1 MATYPWFVLGPNT
14 LLSLWGI
21 SRGHSRK
28 ISTVAT
34 GSRVSLRDIKVD
46 VVIPALNEEATI
58 PLCLAS
64 IAKQTLLPRQI
75 ILVDDGSKD
84 NTVEYARTMGEIC
97 GLPLRIIQRR
107 SPAGKTPTL
116 KRQARELDCDV
127 ELVVDSDTI
136 LESDNYIE
144 RVVEVLYQTPGV
156 GCAFGCVLP
165 LRDKDRVRMFGKEEV
180 KRFFS
185 RHPHAMLQ
193 PESGWKHRMMR
204 AFTNLYRDVLYM
216 FVQRFVN
223 RGQMALF
230 GSTINPV
237 GCAVAYRRKYL
248 EKVFDH
254 YEPVFGDNLT
264 NSEDIFIG
272 FALLSRG
279 YRNVQI
285 GDVYMRSQEPEA
297 TRLPRQFY
305 LWSSA
310 FLQSCYYLDDLV
322 RSPFRLFRRR
332 RHKRQT
338 RKIAESIEKNRRHVE
353 DPYRQP
359 FGDHV
364 ARRLGR
370 PMGWAVFFSLAEKIF
385 YPTAIVIMILLGLW
399 EELTVTVLAEI
410 LITTSVL
417 VFIAEGQRLEYL
429 FKGLAA
435 TPIRYMSLFYDWVTV
450 ARFAKDIWITKNT
463 QWRK

>member
-1 MATYPWFVLGPNT
+1 
-14 LLSLWGI
+14 
-21 SRGHSRK
+21 
-28 ISTVAT
+28 
-34 GSRVSLRDIKVD
+34 
-46 VVIPALNEEATI
+46 
-58 PLCLAS
+58 
-64 IAKQTLLPRQI
+64 
-75 ILVDDGSKD
+75 
-84 NTVEYARTMGEIC
+84 
-97 GLPLRIIQRR
+97 
-107 SPAGKTPTL
+107 
-116 KRQARELDCDV
+116 
-127 ELVVDSDTI
+127 
-136 LESDNYIE
+136 
-144 RVVEVLYQTPGV
+144 
-156 GCAFGCVLP
+156 LP
-165 LRDKDRVRMFGKEEV
+165 LRDKDRVKMFEGESIR
-180 KRFFS
+180 RFFS
-185 RHPHAMLQ
+185 RHPDAVLQ
-193 PESGWKHRMMR
+193 LDAGWMHRMMR
-204 AFTNLYRDVLYM
+204 SFTNLYRDVLYM

-223 RGQMALF
+223 RGQMLLF

-285 GDVYMRSQEPEA
+285 TDVYMRSQEPEA

-322 RSPFRLFRRR
+322 RSPFKVFERY
-332 RHKRQT
+332 RQKKWN
-338 RKIAESIEKNRRHVE
+338 RQREGRAGVGDRRHVV
-353 DPYRQP
+353 DPYRLA

-385 YPTAIVIMILLGLW
+385 YPTAIIIMILLGLW
-399 EELTVTVLAEI
+399 EELSVTVVVEI
-410 LITTSVL
+410 LVTTSLL
-417 VFIAEGQRLEYL
+417 VYVAKGQRVEYL
-429 FKGLAA
+429 LKGLAA
-435 TPIRYMSLFYDWVTV
+435 TPIRYMSLFYDWLTV

>member
-14 LLSLWGI
+14 LLSLWGV
-21 SRGHSRK
+21 SRGRRGRS
-28 ISTVAT
+28 SVAAPVQLKDVT
-34 GSRVSLRDIKVD
+34 VD
-46 VVIPALNEEATI
+46 VVIPALNEAATI

-64 IAKQTLLPRQI
+64 IARQTRRPRQI
-75 ILVDDGSKD
+75 ILVDDGSSD
-84 NTVEYARTMGEIC
+84 NTVEYARTMGEVA
-97 GLPLRIIQRR
+97 GLPLRIIRR
-107 SPAGKTPTL
+107 RNPAGKTPTL

-136 LESDNYIE
+136 LDSDNYIE
-144 RVVEVLYQTPGV
+144 RVVEALYQTPGV

-165 LRDKDRVRMFGKEEV
+165 LRDKDRVKMFGEEYV
-180 KRFFS
+180 KRFFI
-185 RHPHAMLQ
+185 RHPDAVLQ
-193 PESGWKHRMMR
+193 LESGWKNRIMR

-216 FVQRFVN
+216 YVQRFVN
-223 RGQMALF
+223 RGQMLLF

-237 GCAVAYRRKYL
+237 GCAVAYRREYL

-279 YRNVQI
+279 YRNVQVP
-285 GDVYMRSQEPEA
+285 DVYMRSQEPEA

-322 RSPFRLFRRR
+322 RSPFKAFKRRR
-332 RHKRQT
+332 FYKQVERISDET
-338 RKIAESIEKNRRHVE
+338 RGPDRRHNP
-353 DPYRQP
+353 DPYRQA

-364 ARRLGR
+364 VRRLGR
-370 PMGWAVFFSLAEKIF
+370 PMGWAVLLSLVEKIF

-399 EELTVTVLAEI
+399 EELSVTILAEI
-410 LITTSVL
+410 LVTTGVL
-417 VFIAEGQRLEYL
+417 IYVAKDRRLEYL

-435 TPIRYMSLFYDWVTV
+435 TPIRYMSLFYDWLTV
-450 ARFAKDIWITKNT
+450 GRFAKDIWITKNT

>member
-14 LLSLWGI
+14 LLSLWGV
-21 SRGHSRK
+21 SRGGK
-28 ISTVAT
+28 EGLSTAEPPVP
-34 GSRVSLRDIKVD
+34 VRDITVD
-46 VVIPALNEEATI
+46 VVIPALNEAATI

-64 IAKQTLLPRQI
+64 IARQTLQPRQI
-75 ILVDDGSKD
+75 ILVDDGSRDK
-84 NTVEYARTMGEIC
+84 TVEYARTMGEVC
-97 GLPLRIIQRR
+97 GLPLKIIQRHA
-107 SPAGKTPTL
+107 PAGKTPTL
-116 KRQARELDCDV
+116 KRQARELDCEV

-144 RVVEVLYQTPGV
+144 RVVEALFQTPGV

-165 LRDKDRVRMFGKEEV
+165 LRDKDRVRMFGEESV
-180 KRFFS
+180 RRFFA
-185 RHPHAMLQ
+185 RHPDAVLQ
-193 PESGWKHRMMR
+193 LESGWKNRMMR

-216 FVQRFVN
+216 YVQRFVN
-223 RGQMALF
+223 RGQMLLF

-285 GDVYMRSQEPEA
+285 SDVYMRSQEPEA

-322 RSPFRLFRRR
+322 RSPFKTFRRR
-332 RHKRQT
+332 RYERRMKRLADRKRQ
-338 RKIAESIEKNRRHVE
+338 KERRHVT
-353 DPYRQP
+353 DPYRQA

-364 ARRLGR
+364 VRRLGR
-370 PMGWAVFFSLAEKIF
+370 PMGWAVFLSLAEKIF

-399 EELTVTVLAEI
+399 EELSVTVLAEI
-410 LITTSVL
+410 LVTTTVL
-417 VFIAEGQRLEYL
+417 IYVAKGQRLEYL
-429 FKGLAA
+429 LKGLAA
-435 TPIRYMSLFYDWVTV
+435 TPIRYMSLFYDWLTV
-450 ARFAKDIWITKNT
+450 GRFAKDIWITKNT

>member
-14 LLSLWGI
+14 LLSLWGV
-21 SRGHSRK
+21 SRGRK
-28 ISTVAT
+28 RSFSAT
-34 GSRVSLRDIKVD
+34 APYIDLREITVD

-64 IAKQTLLPRQI
+64 IAKQTLRPRQI
-75 ILVDDGSKD
+75 VLVDDGSRD
-84 NTVEYARTMGEIC
+84 NTVEYAKTMGEVAN
-97 GLPLRIIQRR
+97 LPIRIIRR
-107 SPAGKTPTL
+107 GSPAGKTPTL
-116 KRQARELDCDV
+116 KRQARELDGDV
-127 ELVVDSDTI
+127 ELVIDSDTI
-136 LESDNYIE
+136 LESENYIE
-144 RVVEVLYQTPGV
+144 KVVAALYQTPSV

-165 LRDKDRVRMFGKEEV
+165 LRDKDRERMFEDEYV

-185 RHPHAMLQ
+185 RHPDAVLNLA
-193 PESGWKHRMMR
+193 SGWRNRVMR

-216 FVQRFVN
+216 YVQRFVN
-223 RGQMALF
+223 RGQMLLF

-237 GCAVAYRRKYL
+237 GCAVAYRREYL

-279 YRNVQI
+279 YRNVQVL
-285 GDVYMRSQEPEA
+285 DVFMRSQEPEA

-322 RSPFRLFRRR
+322 RSPFKALRRR
-332 RHKRQT
+332 RFRKRISG
-338 RKIAESIEKNRRHVE
+338 RPDRVVESDRRRLP

-370 PMGWAVFFSLAEKIF
+370 PMGWAVFLSLAEKIF
-385 YPTAIVIMILLGLW
+385 YPTVIVIMILLGLW
-399 EELTVTVLAEI
+399 EELSVTVMAEI
-410 LITTSVL
+410 LVTTGVL
-417 VFIAEGQRLEYL
+417 VYIAKGRRLEY
-429 FKGLAA
+429 FMKGLAA
-435 TPIRYMSLFYDWVTV
+435 TPIRYMSLFYDWITV
-450 ARFAKDIWITKNT
+450 GRFAKDIWITKNT